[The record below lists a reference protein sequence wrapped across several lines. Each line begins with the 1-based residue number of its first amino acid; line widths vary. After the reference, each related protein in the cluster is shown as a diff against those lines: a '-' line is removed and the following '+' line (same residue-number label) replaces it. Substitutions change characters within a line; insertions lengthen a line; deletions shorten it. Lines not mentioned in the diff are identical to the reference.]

1 MVGRI
6 QIPVLPGVEAQ
17 QRTGPVRPSTTRRSQ
32 GVALIGEEMSIPKFE
47 ATWRRARQNR
57 HGTTRVHLISTPCS
71 RRHQNPTTPIAFP
84 TAMRFFNT
92 TGPVNP
98 DKHYALPPLARL
110 DWEELSQLIAEERY
124 FILHAPR
131 QTGKTSA
138 LLTLMERLNC
148 EDQYRCCYVN
158 VEGAQAAR
166 EDVYEAT
173 RAILSVMGSMARLY
187 LGDDSL
193 AALWPQV
200 LQTAGQFDALREAL
214 ARWAA
219 TDPRPL
225 VLLIDE
231 IDALVGDT
239 LISVLRQLR
248 AGYPQRPA
256 RFPSTVI
263 LCGVRDVRDYRI
275 HSSRDKAIITGGSAF
290 NIKAKSLR
298 LENFSE
304 AEMRELLVQHTAET
318 GQVFEEPA
326 LADFWQ
332 LTQGQPWLV
341 NALAYQVCFETRE
354 NRNRDRPITRA
365 MLAEAKETLIE
376 RRDTH
381 LDQLTDKL
389 AEARVHRVI
398 APLLTSEG
406 TRTEN
411 FRPDDVSYVHDL
423 GLIQVAQ
430 NGEITIANAIYRE
443 IIPRELSLG
452 AQYSLIQQVQW
463 YRREDGSLD
472 MAKLL
477 AAFQDFFRQHS
488 EHWIERFQY
497 KEAGPQLLLQAFL
510 QRIVNGGGRIEREY
524 GLGRMRTDL
533 LVIWPLVS
541 PEQRIV
547 IELKLLHDS
556 RETTIGQGLEQT
568 VAYLQRTG
576 GREGH
581 LVIFDRREN
590 IAWTEKIFQDTRVH
604 QGFSIRVWGM

>member
-1 MVGRI
+1 
-6 QIPVLPGVEAQ
+6 
-17 QRTGPVRPSTTRRSQ
+17 
-32 GVALIGEEMSIPKFE
+32 
-47 ATWRRARQNR
+47 
-57 HGTTRVHLISTPCS
+57 
-71 RRHQNPTTPIAFP
+71 
-84 TAMRFFNT
+84 MRFFNT
-92 TGPVNP
+92 TGPVDP
-98 DKHYALPPLARL
+98 DEHYTLPPLSRL
-110 DWEELSQLIAEERY
+110 DWEELQSLIAQKRY

-138 LLTLMERLNC
+138 LLALMERLNQ
-148 EDQYRCCYVN
+148 EGRYRCCYTN
-158 VEGAQAAR
+158 VEIAQSAR
-166 EDVYEAT
+166 EDVDAAAW
-173 RAILSVMGSMARLY
+173 AIY
-187 LGDDSL
+187 
-193 AALWPQV
+193 
-200 LQTAGQFDALREAL
+200 DALSLSARSYLDDDFLQRQQTTLRAQHNGHSLLLNAL
-214 ARWAA
+214 VEWSAQS
-219 TDPRPL
+219 TKPL

-231 IDALVGDT
+231 IDALIGDT

-263 LCGVRDVRDYRI
+263 LCGMRDVRDYRI

-290 NIKAKSLR
+290 NVKAESLR
-298 LENFSE
+298 LGNFSE
-304 AEMRELLVQHTAET
+304 AEMRELLAQHTADT
-318 GQVFEEPA
+318 GQRFEEPA

-332 LTQGQPWLV
+332 LTRGQPWLV
-341 NALAYQVCFETRE
+341 NALAYQVCFRDKA
-354 NRNRDRPITRA
+354 NRDRTRPITRA
-365 MLAEAKETLIE
+365 MLVEAKEALIE